1 MVVGKP
7 FGWVGG
13 YFPGEEPLV
22 ETRLFLGRDP
32 GRRRVC
38 ACFTG
43 GAARAHSLGEGLKDT
58 GMGRSVRRV
67 GMRAHTAL
75 GSEAVF
81 EGLRQGC

>member
-1 MVVGKP
+1 M
-7 FGWVGG
+7 
-13 YFPGEEPLV
+13 
-22 ETRLFLGRDP
+22 ETRHFLGRDP
-32 GRRRVC
+32 GRRRRRRVC

-75 GSEAVF
+75 GSKAVF